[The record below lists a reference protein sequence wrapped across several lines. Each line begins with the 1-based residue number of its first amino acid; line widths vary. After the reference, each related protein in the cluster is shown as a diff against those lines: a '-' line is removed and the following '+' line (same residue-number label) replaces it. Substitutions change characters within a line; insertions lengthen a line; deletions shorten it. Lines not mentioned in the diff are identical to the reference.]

1 MTEEEWRQM
10 NEEDFSYFK
19 WQDTSPQSS
28 PPRGALRYSDDSD
41 HDELYANPSPGNQF
55 QAPAAVRSSPLITVQ
70 SPGGHGTGNQSRNRA
85 TSKVSSKVCDESLM
99 MVMDSASPPICRQGS
114 NSPAQRE
121 SPGPPR
127 TPVSAYIEDM
137 LEKKLGKDYKPLDK
151 MDQYKLME
159 ASALASGPSG
169 YGKAAPTLTPRN
181 KVAGSPHSRPSTSA
195 SSRSFDSESFAM
207 RTKPSTPREGA
218 SAEHHG
224 GLQSEPL
231 PKKTKTDTTT
241 AAPRQ
246 KASSSSSRPGSSP
259 ASTHASSPSATSHAN
274 PPAQTTTGNPAARHT
289 TAGSASGTTTR
300 RHTST
305 TSSSSKPKDTNKKD
319 TTKKPGSW
327 RKPNPYDRTQDIW
340 HMELVLVLA
349 GCQ

>member
-1 MTEEEWRQM
+1 VGLGIAGKYIWDHQHWEDVFVQEWTEQAYASFESKEAANPGTNVSPTNHWSEEFDTILHNTMANFGVTRLPKGFKTMMIDRKGELVYGPPAPSFEDSVSIAPVDYGSSGFLYGPWGQGYADQGVDDGERLVPASPLEPSPGTGNKPDKGKVKAPKKTPKHVSRQMTEEEWRQM

-137 LEKKLGKDYKPLDK
+137 LEKKLG
-151 MDQYKLME
+151 
-159 ASALASGPSG
+159 
-169 YGKAAPTLTPRN
+169 
-181 KVAGSPHSRPSTSA
+181 
-195 SSRSFDSESFAM
+195 
-207 RTKPSTPREGA
+207 RT
-218 SAEHHG
+218 
-224 GLQSEPL
+224 
-231 PKKTKTDTTT
+231 
-241 AAPRQ
+241 
-246 KASSSSSRPGSSP
+246 
-259 ASTHASSPSATSHAN
+259 
-274 PPAQTTTGNPAARHT
+274 
-289 TAGSASGTTTR
+289 
-300 RHTST
+300 
-305 TSSSSKPKDTNKKD
+305 TNRLIRW
-319 TTKKPGSW
+319 T
-327 RKPNPYDRTQDIW
+327 NIN
-340 HMELVLVLA
+340 
-349 GCQ
+349 